1 MPEETP
7 WDETQDEQMTL
18 GLLLVA
24 APLALIFAV
33 GAAVW
38 LEGHVVDQPAE
49 ETLTS
54 ASDGPDASARA
65 S

>member
-1 MPEETP
+1 MF
-7 WDETQDEQMTL
+7 

-24 APLALIFAV
+24 APLALIMAI

-38 LEGHVVDQPAE
+38 LEGHIVDQPVDSLVPARE
-49 ETLTS
+49 ANDATS
-54 ASDGPDASARA
+54 ASASG

>member
-1 MPEETP
+1 
-7 WDETQDEQMTL
+7 MTL

-24 APLALIFAV
+24 APLALLVAV

-38 LEGHVVDQPAE
+38 LEGHVVDQPTENVLVPKSGGA
-49 ETLTS
+49 
-54 ASDGPDASARA
+54 DASARA

>member
-1 MPEETP
+1 MFG
-7 WDETQDEQMTL
+7 W
-18 GLLLVA
+18 LLVA

-38 LEGHVVDQPAE
+38 LEGHIVDQPDEGAVSPV
-49 ETLTS
+49 T
-54 ASDGPDASARA
+54 PRDAVPTVPSR

>member
-1 MPEETP
+1 M
-7 WDETQDEQMTL
+7 L

-24 APLALIFAV
+24 APLALIVAI

-49 ETLTS
+49 SLVPAGDGNDALAPP
-54 ASDGPDASARA
+54 AS
-65 S
+65 

>member
-1 MPEETP
+1 M
-7 WDETQDEQMTL
+7 L
-18 GLLLVA
+18 GLILVA

-49 ETLTS
+49 DALTS
-54 ASDGPDASARA
+54 ATDGADAPARA
-65 S
+65 T

>member
-1 MPEETP
+1 MF
-7 WDETQDEQMTL
+7 

-24 APLALIFAV
+24 APLALIMAI

-38 LEGHVVDQPAE
+38 LEGHIVDQPVDR
-49 ETLTS
+49 LVP
-54 ASDGPDASARA
+54 ASEPNDAAPPSV

>member
-1 MPEETP
+1 MF
-7 WDETQDEQMTL
+7 

-24 APLALIFAV
+24 APLALLVAI

-38 LEGHVVDQPAE
+38 MEGHIVDQPEDA
-49 ETLTS
+49 LVP
-54 ASDGPDASARA
+54 ASDETAISPSR

>member
-1 MPEETP
+1 MF
-7 WDETQDEQMTL
+7 

-24 APLALIFAV
+24 APLALLVAI

-38 LEGHVVDQPAE
+38 LEGHIVDPPVDS
-49 ETLTS
+49 LVP
-54 ASDGPDASARA
+54 ASDENDALSTPG

>member
-1 MPEETP
+1 M
-7 WDETQDEQMTL
+7 ML

-38 LEGHVVDQPAE
+38 LEGHVVDQPDEDA
-49 ETLTS
+49 LTPS
-54 ASDGPDASARA
+54 GERADA
-65 S
+65 

>member
-1 MPEETP
+1 VGCGRRDVLVM
-7 WDETQDEQMTL
+7 L

-24 APLALIFAV
+24 APLALIVAI

-38 LEGHVVDQPAE
+38 LEGHLVDQPADS
-49 ETLTS
+49 LVP
-54 ASDGPDASARA
+54 ASDGNDAISPPR

>member
-1 MPEETP
+1 M
-7 WDETQDEQMTL
+7 L
-18 GLLLVA
+18 GLLLVV

-38 LEGHVVDQPAE
+38 LEGNVVDQPAE
-49 ETLTS
+49 GALTPT
-54 ASDGPDASARA
+54 SDGPDASAPA